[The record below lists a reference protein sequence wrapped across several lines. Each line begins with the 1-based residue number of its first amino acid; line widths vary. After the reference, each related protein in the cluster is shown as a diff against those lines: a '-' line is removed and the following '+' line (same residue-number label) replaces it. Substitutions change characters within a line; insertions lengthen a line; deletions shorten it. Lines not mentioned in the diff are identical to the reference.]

1 MFCSGK
7 IRDLQLLSKCCEKV
21 DLEKDDG
28 IGKCG
33 TMQLMY
39 ECNESIIAQLRA
51 KGTNGEKLCLRKCDD
66 TVLKMAKERK
76 QKGAC

>member
-33 TMQLMY
+33 NV
-39 ECNESIIAQLRA
+39 EPCN
-51 KGTNGEKLCLRKCDD
+51 LC
-66 TVLKMAKERK
+66 TSAMN
-76 QKGAC
+76 QSSPN